1 MKEGLLQPQI
11 MNNNYENMKSQSKF
25 LEIRKGD
32 TSPNSKK
39 EKGSKIGSIR
49 SAGSKL
55 DEIMSHE
62 MLEMERERS
71 TSNDND

>member
-25 LEIRKGD
+25 LEVRKGNI
-32 TSPNSKK
+32 SPNSKK